1 LLITVINVISNNW
14 STSAI
19 IVTVYVMT
27 VGSERLKKYRLKVTF
42 RTEIMAGKNNG
53 VFKKKKKKKKS
64 QPSTPYDTSNHILPC
79 RTRSAEAGC
88 QVVAAS
94 FSSGVVN
101 GGILCK
107 LVELTMKAWSL
118 AFYFISCL

>member
-1 LLITVINVISNNW
+1 MQN
-14 STSAI
+14 
-19 IVTVYVMT
+19 
-27 VGSERLKKYRLKVTF
+27 
-42 RTEIMAGKNNG
+42 
-53 VFKKKKKKKKS
+53 
-64 QPSTPYDTSNHILPC
+64 
-79 RTRSAEAGC
+79 SAEAGC